1 MKNPNGYGSVVKL
14 SGNRRK
20 PYCVRKTS
28 GWNEKGHP
36 IYTVIGYF
44 AEREEAMIALAEY
57 NRNPFDVDLAKITM
71 KELFERWSE
80 RDFPKMSKSSAS
92 SHKSAFKHA
101 APLHNMPYKNIKA
114 YQMQEIID
122 HCGCGYSTQGAIKNL
137 FGQLDRY
144 AMELDVIVKMNSALI
159 SAAPIPP
166 SNKVPFTEEE
176 IQALWAISEREWVDS
191 VLFLLYTGFRISEML
206 TLENNNVDLDQMVMK
221 GGIKTKAGKDRL
233 VPIHPKIKAFVQ
245 KHKEEGNRFLF
256 SYKGK
261 KMSPSQYYVFWN
273 DIMKQ
278 LHTHHTPH
286 ECRHTFRSRLDSAG
300 ANKVCID
307 LMMGH
312 KSKEVGERVYTH
324 KTVQELMD
332 AICLLN

>member
-1 MKNPNGYGSVVKL
+1 M
-14 SGNRRK
+14 
-20 PYCVRKTS
+20 
-28 GWNEKGHP
+28 
-36 IYTVIGYF
+36 
-44 AEREEAMIALAEY
+44 
-57 NRNPFDVDLAKITM
+57 D
-71 KELFERWSE
+71 
-80 RDFPKMSKSSAS
+80 
-92 SHKSAFKHA
+92 
-101 APLHNMPYKNIKA
+101 
-114 YQMQEIID
+114 
-122 HCGCGYSTQGAIKNL
+122 
-137 FGQLDRY
+137 
-144 AMELDVIVKMNSALI
+144 LDVIVKMNSALI

-166 SNKVPFTEEE
+166 SSKVPFTEEE

-256 SYKGK
+256 SYKGR

-273 DIMKQ
+273 DIMEQ

-324 KTVQELMD
+324 KTVQELTD